1 MRRVQ
6 PRAGPARP
14 RRPRRSARARCP
26 ASRPAGPRWRR
37 RAARPAG
44 PAGLAARAGPDAGHP
59 GSRGRARPGRSR
71 TGSPRRRQRRAAA
84 PPARA
89 PPSTSRC
96 LSPPRT
102 STPPMAGMRRR
113 VKQQRELQV
122 GHADDGGE
130 GIGLLDRGRKGS
142 RPARAVAIQGP
153 GRSQRDGG
161 LVVAGVR
168 VPGRPP
174 VPDRVPGLHP
184 ASSFPGFRARSWSS
198 RWPESPGSR
207 IDARPRRRYRDP
219 RPRLAWS
226 CSRLAPRTAPR
237 SQLRDSPGFP
247 PGSSA
252 GAIGLTGMPWP
263 PAFGLALSS
272 PPIPLGGRATGMGH
286 PPPAIRPWSVA
297 RRPRRGLSWRSW
309 LPMGGGR
316 WRPQAPPQQKLG
328 DFITVLRRDRTTRCG

>member
-1 MRRVQ
+1 MPDGQPLPLDVVHAQGGRVEQQVDKVIMEQVHLVDVEQAAVRGREQARLERGDPVGQRALDVQRAGQPVLGGADGQLGQPGRPGQ
-6 PRAGPARP
+6 PRGLAWM
-14 RRPRRSARARCP
+14 RAI
-26 ASRPAGPRWRR
+26 
-37 RAARPAG
+37 RAAG
-44 PAGLAARAGPDAGHP
+44 VG
-59 GSRGRARPGRSR
+59 RGRVAAEPAVRDDVNG
-71 TGSPRRRQRRAAA
+71 GQQRRQPAHHRRLRGAFLAPHQHAAD
-84 PPARA
+84 
-89 PPSTSRC
+89 
-96 LSPPRT
+96 
-102 STPPMAGMRRR
+102 GRRDG

-168 VPGRPP
+168 VPGRAP

-252 GAIGLTGMPWP
+252 GAIGLTAWHNRPLSGWRMPVRRYT
-263 PAFGLALSS
+263 GR
-272 PPIPLGGRATGMGH
+272 RATGMGH
-286 PPPAIRPWSVA
+286 PPLLAA
-297 RRPRRGLSWRSW
+297 HDG
-309 LPMGGGR
+309 
-316 WRPQAPPQQKLG
+316 A
-328 DFITVLRRDRTTRCG
+328 